1 MKIYCVF
8 VQYFIFSQM
17 TSSFGGAMVAK
28 LFGALPE
35 YTALTP
41 HMLGMR
47 HVSSPSI
54 LGSNVVF
61 PPQPTA
67 GRHSS
72 TDVRARMDGGFP
84 EYMAK
89 SPSTLR

>member
-1 MKIYCVF
+1 MFARVD
-8 VQYFIFSQM
+8 
-17 TSSFGGAMVAK
+17 
-28 LFGALPE
+28 GALPG

-54 LGSNVVF
+54 PGNDLVL
-61 PPQPTA
+61 PPQHTA

-72 TDVRARMDGGFP
+72 TDVRASMDGGFP
-84 EYMAK
+84 EYMAR
-89 SPSTLR
+89 SPSTLRYTFP